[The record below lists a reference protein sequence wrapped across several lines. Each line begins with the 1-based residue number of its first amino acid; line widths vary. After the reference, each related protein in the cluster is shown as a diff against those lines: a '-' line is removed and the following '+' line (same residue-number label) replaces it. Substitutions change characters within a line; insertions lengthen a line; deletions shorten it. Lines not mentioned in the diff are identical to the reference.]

1 MESTLFMEFQRQLD
15 QVQQSKSGLCEKK
28 AQMRV
33 QKEEFEMLKANQ
45 KLVAEA
51 EDLRRKLKSA
61 EERVRNMEKLF
72 RDANKKMT
80 PKEVRILID
89 KKLKSP

>member
-1 MESTLFMEFQRQLD
+1 MEFQRQLD
-15 QVQQSKSGLCEKK
+15 QVQQSKSGLSEKK
-28 AQMRV
+28 AQVRV

>member
-1 MESTLFMEFQRQLD
+1 MEFQRQLD
-15 QVQQSKSGLCEKK
+15 QVQQSKSGLSEKK
-28 AQMRV
+28 PQVRIH
-33 QKEEFEMLKANQ
+33 KEELGLLKANQ
-45 KLVAEA
+45 KLVAESD
-51 EDLRRKLKSA
+51 ELRRKLKTA

-89 KKLKSP
+89 KKMKSP